1 MRAALLQPL
10 LRLLTA
16 AGTSPDQITL
26 LAGLVGFAFG
36 PLVLNGFVLTGLIM
50 LLLHVL
56 LVVHGRRQRGLLVM
70 VVPRRGLLLSA
81 AAALP
86 VQVSRVMGRGMRRV
100 PTAVIEPT
108 TVLLLLLLHQIHSVV
123 DCGRGGIKLPRG

>member
-1 MRAALLQPL
+1 MADS
-10 LRLLTA
+10 T
-16 AGTSPDQITL
+16 
-26 LAGLVGFAFG
+26 V
-36 PLVLNGFVLTGLIM
+36 V